1 MWEYRHT
8 DELYHYGR
16 KGMKWGQHIFGKIKT
31 AINNS
36 KAKRAEAKAEKQ
48 KALEEQRK
56 RNRPISE
63 LSDAELRERK
73 ARLQLEKDYLDL
85 KKQVSQLNPQKVSK
99 GKQFANKFMNEA
111 LQPALVDAGKKLLEN
126 VLDTSIKKLTGAK
139 DASASAKS
147 ALEKATEDLRKMR
160 DDEKAARYRGYV
172 ERGGM
177 SDAEMNREAALSEK
191 WRKFLPDPNPQNDDG
206 GGGKK
211 KKK

>member
-63 LSDAELRERK
+63 LSDAELKERK

-85 KKQVSQLNPQKVSK
+85 QSQVAKFTPAKVNK

-126 VLDTSIKKLTGAK
+126 VLNESVNKLTGSK
-139 DASASAKS
+139 DATKSAKT

-160 DDEKAARYRGYV
+160 DEQKAERYRGYV
-172 ERGGM
+172 DRGGM
-177 SDAEMNREAALSEK
+177 TDAEMNREGELSEK
-191 WRKFLPDPNPQNDDG
+191 WRKFLTDPNQQNDDG
-206 GGGKK
+206 VGGKK